1 MRQKKLASNRKIYTL
16 NKPPREMTEDPR
28 KAEYPNNLQNFFLF
42 PLINLTYN
50 QSVALSQRDGDELPW
65 LLIYG
70 YLQMTSLNFLK
81 EKFSS
86 PSFQQYNSTKDF
98 HNLVQIVRE
107 RITVSS
113 AKLPKSIYQNPSSST
128 TIHQIFPFCH
138 YYHSLSFVITT
149 KVANHYFHENHLRVP
164 ERKSTIVKSFFY
176 IFDYRKTKGTK
187 STSDIH
193 GWRRNGRISLAATNG
208 RTTKCL
214 SNKDWPH

>member
-16 NKPPREMTEDPR
+16 NKPPKEMTEDPR

-70 YLQMTSLNFLK
+70 YLQMTSLNFLR

-128 TIHQIFPFCH
+128 TIH
-138 YYHSLSFVITT
+138 
-149 KVANHYFHENHLRVP
+149 
-164 ERKSTIVKSFFY
+164 
-176 IFDYRKTKGTK
+176 
-187 STSDIH
+187 
-193 GWRRNGRISLAATNG
+193 
-208 RTTKCL
+208 
-214 SNKDWPH
+214 

>member
-1 MRQKKLASNRKIYTL
+1 
-16 NKPPREMTEDPR
+16 MTEDPR
-28 KAEYPNNLQNFFLF
+28 KAEYPNNLQNFFVF
-42 PLINLTYN
+42 PLINLTLN

-65 LLIYG
+65 LLIYR

-81 EKFSS
+81 QKFSS

-128 TIHQIFPFCH
+128 TIHQIFPFCP
-138 YYHSLSFVITT
+138 YYPSLSFAITT
-149 KVANHYFHENHLRVP
+149 IST
-164 ERKSTIVKSFFY
+164 KSRQPLLSRISPMSSRTQIDNCQKFFY
-176 IFDYRKTKGTK
+176 IFDYRETKGTE

-193 GWRRNGRISLAATNG
+193 GWRRNGRISLAVTSG

-214 SNKDWPH
+214 SNKDSPH